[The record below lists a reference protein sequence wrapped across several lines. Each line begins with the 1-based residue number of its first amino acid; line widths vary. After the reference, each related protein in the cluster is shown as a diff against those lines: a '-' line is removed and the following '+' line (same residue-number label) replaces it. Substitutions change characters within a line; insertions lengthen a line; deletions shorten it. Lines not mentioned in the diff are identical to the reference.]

1 MDSNMMADTR
11 WRLSQASTS
20 QLLEL
25 LWQIWDL
32 LNRKFRFAD
41 GPIRCRHKCQWC
53 RNYCC
58 YHSHSLQE
66 EEKHAWDGPHRCFT
80 HDFDGYQYL

>member
-1 MDSNMMADTR
+1 MMADTR
-11 WRLSQASTS
+11 WRLSTASTS

-32 LNRKFRFAD
+32 LNRKFRFFE
-41 GPIRCRHKCQWC
+41 GPIRCRHTCQWR
-53 RNYCC
+53 RNKCC
-58 YHSHSLQE
+58 FHSHSLQE
-66 EEKHAWDGPHRCFT
+66 EENHACGGPHICFI